1 MRLQANKLSPIQGRH
16 DLMWVG
22 HQAGREPAGKLPSIW
37 LRFIQWLGKAAHPF
51 NPSIQEA
58 EQGGTLSLRPA
69 WVTE

>member
-1 MRLQANKLSPIQGRH
+1 
-16 DLMWVG
+16 MWVG

-58 EQGGTLSLRPA
+58 EQGGTLSLRLA
-69 WVTE
+69 WITE